1 MPSGGG
7 TTIVFQLEGQVADPA
22 AFTSRVEWRSPP
34 SVRPMPATITL
45 NGAPMQHSPVN
56 EAGMF
61 TLEQP
66 TR

>member
-1 MPSGGG
+1 M
-7 TTIVFQLEGQVADPA
+7 TEVADPA
-22 AFTSRVEWRSPP
+22 AFTSTVEWRSPP

-45 NGAPMQHSPVN
+45 NGTPMPRSPVN